1 MHTEF
6 NPDCTDAVFVAAFP
20 DEDPGVQQVVQ
31 TFFGL
36 EDGIIQAA
44 LGGDGTIDGVD
55 LDSFRSLIPAN
66 VVQGVE
72 SCLQAC
78 NISKR

>member
-55 LDSFRSLIPAN
+55 LDSFRSLIPPN
-66 VVQGVE
+66 VAQGVE